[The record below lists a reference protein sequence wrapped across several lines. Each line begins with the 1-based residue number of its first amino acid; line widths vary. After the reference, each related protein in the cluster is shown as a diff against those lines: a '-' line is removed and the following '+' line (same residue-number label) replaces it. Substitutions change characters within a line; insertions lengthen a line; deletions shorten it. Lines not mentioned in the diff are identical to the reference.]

1 MVETQFCFL
10 FHWCCCLT
18 SLQFALLHGCFLAY
32 YKINARVKELISW
45 MPSLQEVKPG
55 HHLWVTLR
63 YVLRET
69 HLALLL
75 ELHPASIAKP
85 LQWGGSQLDLISI
98 EEGLAAKLHLPGS
111 GFQILSYQAPSS
123 YLFPSPYLS
132 SIFIKSIYLEI
143 DRFIEKEKLL
153 YLGWGCSSVDRVLA

>member
-55 HHLWVTLR
+55 TPSLGHPQICAKR
-63 YVLRET
+63 NSPC
-69 HLALLL
+69 LAVG
-75 ELHPASIAKP
+75 A
-85 LQWGGSQLDLISI
+85 
-98 EEGLAAKLHLPGS
+98 
-111 GFQILSYQAPSS
+111 APSLHS
-123 YLFPSPYLS
+123 QTSAMRRITVRLNQYRRGACSQAASSRLRVPNSVLS
-132 SIFIKSIYLEI
+132 GTIFLSVPFSIPVQYFH
-143 DRFIEKEKLL
+143 
-153 YLGWGCSSVDRVLA
+153 